1 MRGGSMFFASFFSSC
16 NHSREISICES
27 FVKKSVKFYTFFTF
41 LDIISH
47 IVIIF
52 ITITKNYCISNFF
65 MIKYSQQIGRD
76 GDLKPV
82 PIAEKT
88 AKNLNGVA
96 SHPIIF
102 RVLLWQIKLVLKHEL
117 KMKQYFTHSIT
128 IHITS

>member
-1 MRGGSMFFASFFSSC
+1 
-16 NHSREISICES
+16 
-27 FVKKSVKFYTFFTF
+27 
-41 LDIISH
+41 
-47 IVIIF
+47 
-52 ITITKNYCISNFF
+52 

-102 RVLLWQIKLVLKHEL
+102 RVLLWQIKLVLKTRIKDEAIL
-117 KMKQYFTHSIT
+117 YSQYYYSYYVMNDYLHRE
-128 IHITS
+128 

>member
-1 MRGGSMFFASFFSSC
+1 
-16 NHSREISICES
+16 
-27 FVKKSVKFYTFFTF
+27 
-41 LDIISH
+41 
-47 IVIIF
+47 
-52 ITITKNYCISNFF
+52 

-102 RVLLWQIKLVLKHEL
+102 RVLLWQIKLVLKHEVNL
-117 KMKQYFTHSIT
+117 LGHKRPSFLLQRCSLPKRSILRTAEAVGSTGVIGSGGSRPT
-128 IHITS
+128 IFRYIRPIHRIDTVLCLPL